1 MTNIGFNLCAKPQSK
16 RDTSVRAK
24 VVNRWTTAPSF
35 GPNQEAAIVYFKIKV
50 SIGVGEPNCSGTSWV
65 AFHEIPIWGIL
76 VKTDIMS
83 FRRLFASEKYT
94 KYINCGYIF

>member
-50 SIGVGEPNCSGTSWV
+50 SIGVLVHLGELFMKYPSGESW
-65 AFHEIPIWGIL
+65 
-76 VKTDIMS
+76 
-83 FRRLFASEKYT
+83 
-94 KYINCGYIF
+94 